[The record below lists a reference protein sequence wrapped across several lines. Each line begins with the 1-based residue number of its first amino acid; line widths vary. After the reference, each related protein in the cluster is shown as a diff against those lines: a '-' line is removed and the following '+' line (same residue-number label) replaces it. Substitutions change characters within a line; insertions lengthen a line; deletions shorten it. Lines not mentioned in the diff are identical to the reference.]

1 MCLSERAVV
10 HYQLLVCL
18 SRPVQVWSE
27 LRNFKKCLI
36 QMFMKQVGLRDHG
49 LAVSFLRPTL
59 HLPGILQNHSAGRP
73 IILRGTA

>member
-1 MCLSERAVV
+1 MV

-36 QMFMKQVGLRDHG
+36 QMFMKQVGSRDPG

-59 HLPGILQNHSAGRP
+59 HLAGIKQNHSAGRP